1 MHEVIVPKLNTND
14 ESCVL
19 RDWLVADAARVAE
32 GDLIAVLETSKAT
45 YDLQSDFSGV
55 IERSAEEGEEFYFG
69 AIIARVFDSEKERDD
84 FGKSPAVQDADGGRP
99 SYIVTAGARAL
110 VERHN
115 ISADQLAT
123 LGKKAIKKADVE
135 SLLAADKD
143 KATSKQAPDP
153 EGVVTL
159 TRRQLSIAKTVT
171 HSHTTIP
178 AAFLA
183 VKIYCDNALDALKE
197 FSKRNK
203 VMAGLPEFLLKTV
216 AGNSTEYPF
225 FFGKLLDDERF
236 LPAADPGVGVTM
248 DFGKGLSIPVVRC
261 AASRPFKDI
270 VKEILGFRE
279 KALRDEFRAEELA
292 GGHISISINM
302 NQDVVCVVPIVLPG
316 QTCMLSIASIQTE
329 LTADKK
335 SNLSTRRFTTLGVT
349 YDHRVIN
356 GFEAVQFAQTIKAQM
371 EKADAASLA

>member
-1 MHEVIVPKLNTND
+1 VI
-14 ESCVL
+14 
-19 RDWLVADAARVAE
+19 
-32 GDLIAVLETSKAT
+32 
-45 YDLQSDFSGV
+45 
-55 IERSAEEGEEFYFG
+55 
-69 AIIARVFDSEKERDD
+69 
-84 FGKSPAVQDADGGRP
+84 RP
-99 SYIVTAGARAL
+99 
-110 VERHN
+110 
-115 ISADQLAT
+115 
-123 LGKKAIKKADVE
+123 
-135 SLLAADKD
+135 
-143 KATSKQAPDP
+143 
-153 EGVVTL
+153 
-159 TRRQLSIAKTVT
+159 
-171 HSHTTIP
+171 
-178 AAFLA
+178 
-183 VKIYCDNALDALKE
+183 
-197 FSKRNK
+197 
-203 VMAGLPEFLLKTV
+203 
-216 AGNSTEYPF
+216 
-225 FFGKLLDDERF
+225 RF